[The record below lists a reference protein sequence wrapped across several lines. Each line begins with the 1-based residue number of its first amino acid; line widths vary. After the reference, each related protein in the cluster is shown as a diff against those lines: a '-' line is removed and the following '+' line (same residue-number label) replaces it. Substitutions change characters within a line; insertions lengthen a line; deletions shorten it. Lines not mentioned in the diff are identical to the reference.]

1 MPPRGGMRGA
11 RGFLTPEEKANRPKI
26 TGALL
31 KRVFSYLIP
40 YTPQMLLVMAAIILS
55 SFFAIYPSVLT
66 GGMIDSMAGNA
77 VNLGGPI
84 GAIVNAIAGTDPFH
98 ILLTLIGTSFA
109 LFIVSNLISIGQSYL
124 NTWIAQH
131 ITFDMKNSLFA
142 HLQSMSHRFFSTSKQ
157 GDIITRMTS
166 DVDGVRQTITGTLTQ
181 LISNISTLVIA
192 LIAMYQ
198 KNWILATVGVVMVP
212 FFVIPTKTV
221 GKKRWELT
229 RKSQEKNDDI
239 NQILNETLSVSGQ
252 MLVKLLTAEEKE
264 YKKYYETN
272 KEVVALS
279 IREGMV
285 GRWFMFVIGTF
296 TNIGPML
303 IYLVGGILIMRYDSS
318 LTVGDV
324 TIMVALLS
332 RLYMPVNSLLNIQV
346 DLIRS
351 MALFTRLFDYFDM
364 PVEIQNKPD
373 AIVPT
378 EVVGDI
384 TFEDVRFYYDDDKE
398 ILKGINF
405 TVPAGRSVAI
415 VGPSGAGK
423 STIINLIPRLYD
435 VTGGAIKLDGR
446 DLRDVDLKFLRSS
459 IGVVNQD
466 TYLFNGSIRD
476 NLLYAN
482 DDASETDI
490 IAACKDAN
498 IHDFIASLTN
508 GYDTVIGN
516 RGIKLSGGERQ
527 RLSIARAILK
537 NTKILILDEATSSLD
552 SISESLIQ
560 DAIDPL
566 LQGRT
571 SLVIAHRLSTIMSA
585 DEILVVKDGEIVERG
600 THRELV
606 PKNGVY
612 TELYE
617 TQFRR
622 ALEEEQRA
630 RAEGDASD
638 GGDDTAEDGL
648 GGFGD
653 GDRGFGAGGSSEDF
667 LERLRSMT
675 PEERE
680 SFRARRGGRGPGGSV
695 FVGGGLGGGFGGMP
709 PQ

>member
-1 MPPRGGMRGA
+1 MPPPGGPPGRGPGG
-11 RGFLTPEEKANRPKI
+11 RGFLTEDEKANRPKI
-26 TGALL
+26 TKALL
-31 KRVFSYLIP
+31 KRIFSYLLPYIP
-40 YTPQMLLVMAAIILS
+40 HMLVVIAAIVIS
-55 SFFAIYPSVLT
+55 SFLAIYPSLLT
-66 GGMIDSMAGNA
+66 GGMIDSMVGNP
-77 VNLGGPI
+77 VHFTGPI
-84 GAIVNAIAGTDPFH
+84 GAIINAFSGSDSFS

-109 LFIVSNLISIGQSYL
+109 LFILSQLIGIVQQWLNQWIGL
-124 NTWIAQH
+124 H
-131 ITFDMKNSLFA
+131 ITFDMKNKLYA
-142 HLQSMSHRFFSTSKQ
+142 HLQSMSHRFYSTSKQ

-181 LISNISTLVIA
+181 VVSNVSTLIIA
-192 LIAMYQ
+192 LAAMYQ

-212 FFVIPTKTV
+212 FFVIPTKSV

-229 RKSQEKNDDI
+229 RKAQEKNDEI

-252 MLVKLLTAEEKE
+252 MLVKLFTAEQKE
-264 YKKYYETN
+264 YSKYFKTS
-272 KEVVALS
+272 KEQVALAL
-279 IREGMV
+279 RESMV

-303 IYLVGGILIMRYDSS
+303 IYLVGGILILKYDST

-332 RLYMPVNSLLNIQV
+332 RLYQPVNSLLNLQV
-346 DLIRS
+346 ELIRS

-364 PVEIQNKPD
+364 PVEVKNAPNALIPAGVN
-373 AIVPT
+373 
-378 EVVGDI
+378 GDI
-384 TFEDVRFYYDDDKE
+384 TFEDVRFSYDPDKE
-398 ILKGINF
+398 ILKGVSF
-405 TVPAGRSVAI
+405 TVPAGKSVAI

-435 VTGGAIKLDGR
+435 VSAGAIKLDGR
-446 DLRDVDLKFLRSS
+446 DIRELDLTFLRRNV
-459 IGVVNQD
+459 GVVNQD
-466 TYLFNGSIRD
+466 TYLFNGSIRE

-482 DDASETDI
+482 DEATEEQLIS
-490 IAACKDAN
+490 ACRDAN
-498 IHDFIASLTN
+498 IHDFIASLPN
-508 GYDTVIGN
+508 GYETVIGN

-527 RLSIARAILK
+527 RVSIARAILK

-606 PKNGVY
+606 PLNGVY

-622 ALEEEQRA
+622 ALEEEQRTREENA
-630 RAEGDASD
+630 VFINA
-638 GGDDTAEDGL
+638 
-648 GGFGD
+648 
-653 GDRGFGAGGSSEDF
+653 
-667 LERLRSMT
+667 
-675 PEERE
+675 PE
-680 SFRARRGGRGPGGSV
+680 
-695 FVGGGLGGGFGGMP
+695 
-709 PQ
+709 